1 MIKQVCGLFLVLVL
15 GLSATNTGCHRKASG
30 TAAGDVPEARSTS
43 FLKKKLESVD
53 RSEIETLN
61 AQARIFFEGNG
72 QSIAAT
78 ANVIWIRD
86 SILWVNVKKFGLE
99 AARALITKDSVFML
113 NRLEKT
119 YSAKG
124 LESLQREY
132 SLPAGFELIQSLLLA
147 TPWFFQD
154 ITLDA
159 DVKDGAHRLSG
170 TNGRYAVD
178 YRLDHNQFRLRKEIF
193 VAPRNAQTVA
203 VSFDDYKKD
212 AKAGWFPYLRTLE
225 AFSPESGEL
234 RISIELNDVQIN
246 VPKSFR
252 FEIPRHYERA
262 E

>member
-1 MIKQVCGLFLVLVL
+1 MTKQIGGLFLVLVFS
-15 GLSATNTGCHRKASG
+15 LSAVNTGCHRRASG
-30 TAAGDVPEARSTS
+30 TESAEATEARSAS
-43 FLKKKLESVD
+43 FLKKKLDAVD
-53 RSEIETLN
+53 RSEIEALN
-61 AQARIFFEGNG
+61 AQARFFFDGNG

-86 SILWVNVKKFGLE
+86 SVLWVNVKKFGLE
-99 AARALITKDSVFML
+99 AARALITKDSVFLL
-113 NRLEKT
+113 NRLEKS
-119 YSAKG
+119 YSARG

-154 ITLDA
+154 ISLEA

-170 TNGRYAVD
+170 ANGRYAVD
-178 YRLDHNQFRLRKEIF
+178 YRLDNNQFRLRKEIF
-193 VAPRNAQTVA
+193 IAPRNAQTVA

-225 AFSPESGEL
+225 AFSPETGEL
-234 RISIELNDVQIN
+234 KISIELNDVQIN

-252 FEIPRHYERA
+252 FDIPKHYERT

>member
-1 MIKQVCGLFLVLVL
+1 MIKQVGGLFLVLVL
-15 GLSATNTGCHRKASG
+15 GLSTVNSGCHKRTTG
-30 TAAGDVPEARSTS
+30 AATGEIPEPRSAS
-43 FLKKKLESVD
+43 FLKKKLDAVD
-53 RSEIETLN
+53 RSEIEAMN
-61 AQARIFFEGNG
+61 AQARIFFDGNG

-86 SILWVNVKKFGLE
+86 SILWLNVKKFGLE
-99 AARALITKDSVFML
+99 AARALITKDSVYLL
-113 NRLEKT
+113 NRLEKS
-119 YSAKG
+119 YSVKG

-154 ITLDA
+154 ISLEA
-159 DVKDGAHRLSG
+159 DIKDGAHRLSG
-170 TNGRYAVD
+170 ANGRYAVD
-178 YRLDHNQFRLRKEIF
+178 YRLDNKQFRLRKEIF

-225 AFSPESGEL
+225 AFSPETGEL

-252 FEIPRHYERA
+252 FEIPKHYERT